1 MSVDNTTLWGIR
13 EALGKIE
20 GHLSWLPTIN
30 ENIGD
35 LCEAVEGVAALLDN
49 RMPENEGTP
58 DNSDILIRRAGM
70 TIPQFRE
77 QLRGLGV
84 PWADTM
90 EITPEMRKDIE
101 EGTDWESTTELLN
114 SEEYQALSEQVYGPE
129 VK

>member
-1 MSVDNTTLWGIR
+1 
-13 EALGKIE
+13 
-20 GHLSWLPTIN
+20 
-30 ENIGD
+30 
-35 LCEAVEGVAALLDN
+35 
-49 RMPENEGTP
+49 
-58 DNSDILIRRAGM
+58 M

>member
-1 MSVDNTTLWGIR
+1 MSVDNTTIWGIAKSLDNIADR
-13 EALGKIE
+13 LDKVV
-20 GHLSWLPTIN
+20 GHLDFLPAIN
-30 ENIGD
+30 EHLGVIAD
-35 LCEAVEGVAALLDN
+35 AVKKLA
-49 RMPENEGTP
+49 PP